1 MQKKLLQLNGP
12 LIGAKLLQHIGLLLF
27 TAVVLCACGTKNQ
40 QSTGNGQNPC
50 KKQQPEVNAPVEI
63 RLSLFNH
70 RDSVMYWA
78 QRAYEQNDP
87 KGQFVVGACYYIR
100 MDGHLPDEIT
110 TVSRA
115 EADTMLMLSA
125 AQNYQPA
132 IDLIHCLHQNGCW
145 HHEY

>member
-1 MQKKLLQLNGP
+1 M
-12 LIGAKLLQHIGLLLF
+12 QHIGLLLF
-27 TAVVLCACGTKNQ
+27 TAVVLCTCGTKNQ

-125 AQNYQPA
+125 SQNYQPA